1 MSENITRELILEWAY
16 NDEIVIDMY
25 ESGDDGDAAVFQS
38 AGMDVFGAKGLL
50 ELAADPACP
59 SRLYFARLLSKC
71 FLWMFRQCAKLPF
84 HSSRFRGIMSRDE
97 YRQENLK
104 REDEFYKLC
113 LVLDSMRTINDPA
126 VQSLYNQ
133 ILDFRND
140 QSDSGSRFY
149 YECYAKLTLKQ
160 FE

>member
-16 NDEIVIDMY
+16 NDDIVIDMY
-25 ESGDDGDAAVFQS
+25 ESGDDGDAAIFQS
-38 AGMDVFGAKGLL
+38 SVMDIFGAKGLL

-59 SRLYFARLLSKC
+59 SRLYFAGLLSKY
-71 FLWMFRQCAKLPF
+71 FLWMFRQSAKLPF

-97 YRQENLK
+97 YQQENLK
-104 REDEFYKLC
+104 REDKFYELC
-113 LVLDSMRTINDPA
+113 LVLDGMRTINDPA
-126 VQSLYNQ
+126 VQSLYKQ

-140 QSDSGSRFY
+140 QSDSGSKFY
-149 YECYAKLTLKQ
+149 YECYARLTLKQ